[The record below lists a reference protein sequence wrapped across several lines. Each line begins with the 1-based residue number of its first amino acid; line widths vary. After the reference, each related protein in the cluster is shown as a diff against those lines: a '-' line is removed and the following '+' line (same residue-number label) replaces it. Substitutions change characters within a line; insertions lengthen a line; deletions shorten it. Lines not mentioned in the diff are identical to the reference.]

1 MSAPCQGEQPWTTLP
16 RTGLGPLPMSLP
28 CPEPC
33 PLLPASPT
41 PVFMRQSGQGGME
54 GKAAPTVPSSTIA
67 GGGRLTLVPGCQGPS
82 AFFLCP
88 PLSRRLGTCGFGPDP
103 CPPPPTPLPH
113 PLHPRQ
119 LRSFCP
125 ALSRHPRAWHL
136 LLGKRRQRSPCRPG
150 PSSPLNICAL

>member
-67 GGGRLTLVPGCQGPS
+67 GGGRLTLVPGCQGPDPHQRLETQACPS
-82 AFFLCP
+82 ERARQALWSGVPWLCSCCTA
-88 PLSRRLGTCGFGPDP
+88 LVSHVLFVGIGTKVLCGLATVPNKWIN
-103 CPPPPTPLPH
+103 L
-113 PLHPRQ
+113 
-119 LRSFCP
+119 
-125 ALSRHPRAWHL
+125 
-136 LLGKRRQRSPCRPG
+136 CRVE
-150 PSSPLNICAL
+150 LF